1 MAARAV
7 LEDELC
13 CPVCCDVFMDPVVL
27 RCSHSFCKACLD
39 QCWSQNISQQCPL
52 CRRRSS
58 TDKPPPNLTLRNIV
72 ESWLKQKGDKPPERT
87 SDLCRRHT
95 EKLKLYCLDD
105 QEAICVVCQTSKKH
119 KLHNCCPVEEATQ
132 EFKDELKTALKP
144 MQEKLESFNTC
155 KKVCEKTA
163 GEIKIQ
169 AQQTERKIKKE
180 FEELHQFLRDEEAAR
195 LAVLR
200 EEEELKSLIMEEKI
214 QNLSRRIS
222 SLSNTIKAIEKEMR
236 AGDMSFLSNYKSLK
250 TRAQCTQPD
259 PEKVS
264 GALINVAEHLSSL
277 KYRVWEKMLGLVEYT
292 PVTLDPNTASSFVT
306 LSEDLTSVIY
316 SGDIPQDLPANPERF
331 GWFCYVLGSEG
342 FTSGRH
348 CWEVV
353 VGSRDSWTLGVVKE
367 TVNRTADI
375 FPDPDEGFWGVSLW
389 FGDTYT
395 TSSSIPLTL
404 KTKPETIRVQL
415 DCDSGKVSFFDT
427 RDMTPI
433 HTFECSF
440 SERLFPYFSP
450 GRKGQGKSSD
460 PLKICPVKV
469 SIKVEYP

>member
-58 TDKPPPNLTLRNIV
+58 TDKPPSNLTLRNIV

-87 SDLCRRHT
+87 SDLCRLHT

-236 AGDMSFLSNYKSLK
+236 AGDMSFLLNYKSLK

-259 PEKVS
+259 PEGVS
-264 GALINVAEHLSSL
+264 GVLIDVAKHLSSL
-277 KYRVWEKMLGLVEYT
+277 KYRVWEKMLGLVQYT
-292 PVTLDPNTASSFVT
+292 PVTLDPNTAAPWLS
-306 LSEDLTSVIY
+306 LSEDLTSV
-316 SGDIPQDLPANPERF
+316 SHTEKKQDLPDNPER
-331 GWFCYVLGSEG
+331 CAVCVCVLGSEG
-342 FTSGRH
+342 FTAGRH
-348 CWEVV
+348 CWEVE
-353 VGSRDSWTLGVVKE
+353 VGNKTKWDVGVLKE
-367 TVNRTADI
+367 SINRKGI
-375 FPDPDEGFWGVSLW
+375 INVSPEEGFWAVALRNGHEYSACTTAWTRLW
-389 FGDTYT
+389 
-395 TSSSIPLTL
+395 L
-404 KTKPETIRVQL
+404 KRKPQRVRVEL
-415 DCDSGKVSFFDT
+415 DYDRGEVAFFDPT
-427 RDMTPI
+427 DMTPI
-433 HTFECSF
+433 YTFRDTF

-450 GRKGQGKSSD
+450 CVNEDGRNPGA
-460 PLKICPVKV
+460 LRICPGKV
-469 SIKVEYP
+469 SIQIG